1 MLKLI
6 IRGKLIVDCER
17 LFENIMWNRTK
28 DIKETLREASLKTL
42 KRTLSPWTLKRAL
55 SLKILK
61 RTLSLGILKRTP
73 SLRIL
78 KKTLSMESS
87 LVSGLSLAFVFQ
99 KTFFEFLVMVHCRV
113 VNGDKFSYW
122 NFGLTRSHFYAAVLK
137 TEAKVNVK
145 AAM

>member
-1 MLKLI
+1 
-6 IRGKLIVDCER
+6 
-17 LFENIMWNRTK
+17 
-28 DIKETLREASLKTL
+28 
-42 KRTLSPWTLKRAL
+42 
-55 SLKILK
+55 
-61 RTLSLGILKRTP
+61 
-73 SLRIL
+73 
-78 KKTLSMESS
+78 MEFS